1 MEDMGCL
8 EGVFRT
14 PWSDGDSIAS
24 GSCIF
29 THLHFPERDSEN
41 FWGSSWSLLLTGAEA
56 EAWLSLLGCVIAIAN
71 WTELD
76 CWCIRDVFVSGSS
89 CRLLLTCELNG

>member
-29 THLHFPERDSEN
+29 THLHFPERDSED

-56 EAWLSLLGCVIAIAN
+56 EAWLSLLVSATDADS
-71 WTELD
+71 TKLD
-76 CWCIRDVFVSGSS
+76 HWCIHGAFASGLS
-89 CRLLLTCELNG
+89 CRC